1 MGVLSWANRCWAIV
15 VAISVAVVSLV
26 AATVAAADDTEVE
39 NFRYA
44 SWDLDYDLS
53 LDAQGRAQAEVTERL
68 AAEFPNYDQN
78 RGIIRSLPLRY
89 QGAPAAPENIRVTD
103 GAGNDVPFEVE
114 NEDGFRNI
122 LVGDDRFVHG
132 AQTYEIH
139 YTVADVMHATDGPDE
154 FYWDLVPVDRQQDIG
169 TVSAEV
175 NLDSTLS
182 SALTGSSACYRG
194 TPDNSQAC
202 TVQTTGSDPA
212 VFRVSESSLPA
223 GQGLT
228 VAIGVDAG
236 TVTQPPERQ
245 DNFLLDVVP
254 VLLAG
259 AATLLAAGGAISAMA
274 MVRRYRNDTSLASTD
289 IGIPQGMNPLMAK
302 WVTGHNHNPVV
313 ATILDLAVRGVVRIE
328 EDVEEP
334 SRGKNK
340 TKPMLRLLNPQIVQ
354 DPLELQLLEG
364 IFPDLAP
371 GAVFAFPKNS
381 KSFTKASQTAVQ
393 SSGQAVLDRG
403 YQQKVR
409 HRGSTVTGWISLVL
423 LIPVIVLLIMGASRD
438 NTVTVVIT
446 IILGIICLMLSF
458 GTVVKHRVLTP
469 TGAAARR
476 QMETMHHLMQTSEA
490 ERLNMM
496 QSYTNAARQSLS
508 DQTTDGTVLQLY
520 DRLLPYAVLFG
531 MQKEWAGV
539 LAHAYQ
545 MHQVPPYWYPAMM
558 HSGSSSLQDSLTTML
573 NSVSSAAATSSP
585 SSGSTGGG
593 AAGGGGGG
601 GAAGGR

>member
-114 NEDGFRNI
+114 NQDGFRNI

-194 TPDNSQAC
+194 TPDNSRAC

>member
-1 MGVLSWANRCWAIV
+1 MSSQHCWPA
-15 VAISVAVVSLV
+15 
-26 AATVAAADDTEVE
+26 
-39 NFRYA
+39 
-44 SWDLDYDLS
+44 
-53 LDAQGRAQAEVTERL
+53 
-68 AAEFPNYDQN
+68 
-78 RGIIRSLPLRY
+78 LR
-89 QGAPAAPENIRVTD
+89 P
-103 GAGNDVPFEVE
+103 
-114 NEDGFRNI
+114 
-122 LVGDDRFVHG
+122 
-132 AQTYEIH
+132 
-139 YTVADVMHATDGPDE
+139 
-154 FYWDLVPVDRQQDIG
+154 
-169 TVSAEV
+169 
-175 NLDSTLS
+175 S
-182 SALTGSSACYRG
+182 SQL
-194 TPDNSQAC
+194 
-202 TVQTTGSDPA
+202 
-212 VFRVSESSLPA
+212 
-223 GQGLT
+223 
-228 VAIGVDAG
+228 
-236 TVTQPPERQ
+236 
-245 DNFLLDVVP
+245 
-254 VLLAG
+254 
-259 AATLLAAGGAISAMA
+259 GGAISAMA

-289 IGIPQGMNPLMAK
+289 IGIPQGMNPLIAK

-313 ATILDLAVRGVVRIE
+313 ATILDLAVRGGVRIE
-328 EDVEEP
+328 EYVEEP

-340 TKPMLRLLNPQIVQ
+340 PKPMLRLLNPQIVQ

-409 HRGSTVTGWISLVL
+409 HRGSTITGWIFLAL

-446 IILGIICLMLSF
+446 IILGITCLMLSF

-496 QSYTNAARQSLS
+496 QSYTNASRQSLS

-531 MQKEWAGV
+531 TQKEWAGV

-545 MHQVPPYWYPAMM
+545 LHQVPPYWYPAMM

>member
-1 MGVLSWANRCWAIV
+1 MGVLSWANRDWAIV

-114 NEDGFRNI
+114 NQDGFRNI

-132 AQTYEIH
+132 AQTYEIY

-175 NLDSTLS
+175 TLDSTLS

-328 EDVEEP
+328 EYVEEP

-340 TKPMLRLLNPQIVQ
+340 PKPMLRLLNPQIVQ
-354 DPLELQLLEG
+354 DPLELQFLEG

-381 KSFTKASQTAVQ
+381 KSFTKASQTAVR

-573 NSVSSAAATSSP
+573 NSVSSAAATASP